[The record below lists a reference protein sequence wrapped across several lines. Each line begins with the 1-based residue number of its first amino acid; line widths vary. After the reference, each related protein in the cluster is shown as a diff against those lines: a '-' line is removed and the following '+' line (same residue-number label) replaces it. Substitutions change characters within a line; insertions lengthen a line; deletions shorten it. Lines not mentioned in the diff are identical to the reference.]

1 MFFFVFEFQ
10 VTGKESLLL
19 PKTQVLKNLPKNI
32 VHLYLVKIAKWFN
45 LVMPIVVLFY
55 QENGMSMSQIF
66 ILKSIYSVAMVATE
80 LPSGYL
86 ADVWGCRKTIIW
98 GSILGALGILIYS
111 ISSDFNSFIVAEIT
125 LGIGFSF
132 VSGADSAILYDS
144 LKGENRE
151 DEYIRYEGSI
161 TSAGNFAEALA
172 GVAGGLL
179 ATFSLRMPYY
189 FQFFVACIGIPAAI
203 MLKEPEHILSRVR
216 LKMSQIISIVKQTYL
231 QTEMRS
237 AIMIS
242 SFTGA
247 ATLTY
252 AWFVQPYFQEA
263 KVPVSVFGILWTF
276 LNLSAGIFAMFA
288 YRIERW
294 LGQKYSLIMIVVLLS
309 IGFVFTAFEISYAG
323 IAILF
328 GFYIVRG
335 IATPVLK
342 DYINQYTDSKVRA
355 TILSVRNLEIRIIFA
370 AVGPILG
377 FLTDKFSLSTA
388 LTVCGITYFVGG
400 MLSIR
405 PFLLSSKRKQKKS
418 TT

>member
-1 MFFFVFEFQ
+1 LNFIFLETSKNPYFCLKLRF
-10 VTGKESLLL
+10 
-19 PKTQVLKNLPKNI
+19 LKNLPQNI
-32 VHLYLVKIAKWFN
+32 IQLYLVKIAKWFN

-55 QENGMSMSQIF
+55 QENGLSMSQIF
-66 ILKSIYSVAMVATE
+66 ILKSIYSVAMVVTE
-80 LPSGYL
+80 LPSGYM
-86 ADVWGCRKTIIW
+86 ADVWGCRKTIIL
-98 GSILGALGILIYS
+98 GSILGSLGILIYS
-111 ISSDFNSFIVAEIT
+111 LSSDFYSFVMAEII

-144 LKGENRE
+144 LKADNRE
-151 DEYIRYEGSI
+151 DEYIKYEGSI

-189 FQFFVACIGIPAAI
+189 FQFFVASIGIPAAI
-203 MLKEPEHILSRVR
+203 MLKEPEHILERVR
-216 LKMSQIISIVKQTYL
+216 LNMKQIISIVKQTYL
-231 QTEMRS
+231 QVEMRS

-263 KVPVSVFGILWTF
+263 KIPVSVFGVLWTL
-276 LNLSAGIFAMFA
+276 LNLSAGIFSMFS
-288 YRIERW
+288 YKVERL
-294 LGQKYSLIMIVVLLS
+294 LGNKKTLLLIVIFISAGFILTALEVSL
-309 IGFVFTAFEISYAG
+309 AG
-323 IAILF
+323 IVILF

-342 DYINQYTDSKVRA
+342 DQINKYTDSKVRA

-370 AVGPILG
+370 AIGPILG

-388 LTVCGITYFVGG
+388 LIVCGITYFVAAS
-400 MLSIR
+400 LSIL
-405 PFLLSSKRKQKKS
+405 PFIRK
-418 TT
+418 

>member
-1 MFFFVFEFQ
+1 M
-10 VTGKESLLL
+10 
-19 PKTQVLKNLPKNI
+19 KNLPRNTI
-32 VHLYLVKIAKWFN
+32 QLYLVKIAKWFN

-55 QENGMSMSQIF
+55 QENGMTMSQIF
-66 ILKSIYSVAMVATE
+66 ILKSVYSVAMVATE

-98 GSILGALGILIYS
+98 GSVLGALGMLIYS
-111 ISSDFNSFIVAEIT
+111 LSASFYSFVFAEIV

-151 DEYIRYEGSI
+151 NEYIKYEGSI

-179 ATFSLRMPYY
+179 ATFSLRTPYY

-203 MLKEPEHILSRVR
+203 MLKEPEHILERVR
-216 LKMSQIISIVKQTYL
+216 LNMGQIISIVKQTYL
-231 QTEMRS
+231 QAEMRA

-263 KVPVSVFGILWTF
+263 KVPVSVFGILWTL
-276 LNLSAGIFAMFA
+276 LNLSAGIVAMFS
-288 YRIERW
+288 YRIERRF
-294 LGQKYSLIMIVVLLS
+294 GQKFSLISIVVLLS
-309 IGFVFTAFEISYAG
+309 LGFILSAFEISYAG
-323 IAILF
+323 IAIIF

-335 IATPVLK
+335 LATPVLK

-370 AVGPILG
+370 AIGPVLG
-377 FLTDKFSLSTA
+377 FLTDRFSLSTA
-388 LTVCGITYFVGG
+388 LIVCGITYFVAAS
-400 MLSIR
+400 LSIL
-405 PFLLSSKRKQKKS
+405 PFLKK
-418 TT
+418 

>member
-1 MFFFVFEFQ
+1 
-10 VTGKESLLL
+10 
-19 PKTQVLKNLPKNI
+19 LKNLPKNI
-32 VHLYLVKIAKWFN
+32 IQLYLVKIAKWFN

-55 QENGMSMSQIF
+55 QDTGMTMSQIF
-66 ILKSIYSVAMVATE
+66 ILKSVYSIAMVATE

-98 GSILGALGILIYS
+98 GSVLGALGMLMYCF
-111 ISSDFNSFIVAEIT
+111 SSDFYTFIFAEIT

-144 LKGENRE
+144 LKGEKRE
-151 DEYIRYEGSI
+151 GEYIKYEGSI

-172 GVAGGLL
+172 GIAGGLL
-179 ATFSLRMPYY
+179 ATFSLRTPYY

-203 MLKEPEHILSRVR
+203 MLKEPDHILERVR
-216 LKMSQIISIVKQTYL
+216 LNMRQIIATVKQTYI
-231 QTEMRS
+231 QPEMRV

-263 KVPVSVFGILWTF
+263 GVPVSLFGVLWTL
-276 LNLSAGIFAMFA
+276 LNLSAGVLSMYSYKVERALGNKKTLLLIVIFISA
-288 YRIERW
+288 
-294 LGQKYSLIMIVVLLS
+294 
-309 IGFVFTAFEISYAG
+309 GFILTAFEVSLAG

-328 GFYIVRG
+328 GFYLVRG

-342 DYINQYTDSKVRA
+342 DQINQYTDSKVRA
-355 TILSVRNLEIRIIFA
+355 TILSVRNMEIRLIFA
-370 AVGPILG
+370 AIGPILG
-377 FLTDKFSLSTA
+377 YLTDKFSLSTA
-388 LTVCGITYFVGG
+388 LVVCGITYFVAAS
-400 MLSIR
+400 LAIL
-405 PFLLSSKRKQKKS
+405 PFLRK
-418 TT
+418 

>member
-1 MFFFVFEFQ
+1 MPQ
-10 VTGKESLLL
+10 TSI
-19 PKTQVLKNLPKNI
+19 LKNLPQNI
-32 VHLYLVKIAKWFN
+32 IQLYLVKIAKWFN

-55 QENGMSMSQIF
+55 QENGLSMSQIF
-66 ILKSIYSVAMVATE
+66 ILKSIYSVAMVVTE
-80 LPSGYL
+80 LPSGYM
-86 ADVWGCRKTIIW
+86 ADVWGCRKTIIL
-98 GSILGALGILIYS
+98 GSVLGSLGILIYS
-111 ISSDFNSFIVAEIT
+111 LSSDFYSFVMAEII

-144 LKGENRE
+144 LKADNRE
-151 DEYIRYEGSI
+151 YEYIKYEGSI

-189 FQFFVACIGIPAAI
+189 FQFFVASIGIPAAI
-203 MLKEPEHILSRVR
+203 MLKEPEHILERVR
-216 LKMSQIISIVKQTYL
+216 LNMKQIISIVKQTYL
-231 QTEMRS
+231 QVEMRS

-263 KVPVSVFGILWTF
+263 KIPVSVFGILWTL
-276 LNLSAGIFAMFA
+276 LNLSAGVFSMFSYKVERLLGNKKTLLLIVIFISAGFILTA
-288 YRIERW
+288 LEV
-294 LGQKYSLIMIVVLLS
+294 SL
-309 IGFVFTAFEISYAG
+309 AG

-328 GFYIVRG
+328 GFYIIRG

-342 DYINQYTDSKVRA
+342 DQINKYTDSKVRA

-370 AVGPILG
+370 AIGPILG

-388 LTVCGITYFVGG
+388 LIVCGITYFVAAS
-400 MLSIR
+400 LSILQ
-405 PFLLSSKRKQKKS
+405 FIRK
-418 TT
+418 